1 MKSVKKMLLNKIR
14 EVKDDR
20 ILWIIWDFVSKLVK

>member
-1 MKSVKKMLLNKIR
+1 MKSVKKMLLNKIQ
-14 EVKDDR
+14 EIKDDR